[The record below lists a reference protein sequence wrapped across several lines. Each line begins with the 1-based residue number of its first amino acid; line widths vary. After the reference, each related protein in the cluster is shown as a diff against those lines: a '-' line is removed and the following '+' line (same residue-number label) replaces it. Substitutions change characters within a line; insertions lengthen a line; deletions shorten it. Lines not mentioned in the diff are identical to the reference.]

1 MILASIRETRKVY
14 QGQPSFRF
22 SFPSSKV
29 SQLPLQVAETYYL
42 TCNTPGKPH
51 AFHNRQ
57 SNRPPTNTMSTSQ
70 PAAVPFTI
78 ENVLSGQLAFPSSP
92 DVYRIRLQRE
102 HAAGGPTIKYLAGPN
117 TVRVFTGPDAHHRR
131 RTNLAFDHVPT
142 GDWVVGHL
150 TTAAEE
156 GAETTKLELT
166 STTGADALLDLGL
179 ASAEPVWCGTTVD
192 EADCA
197 EAPPSARWTTVVEA
211 AGAEIRVPKPADL
224 QCMDYVSAS
233 VIPAPQAVVA
243 AARLHHHPGPGQQE
257 LRVVR
262 VSDWFPGHWA
272 GIENETCAYRLMQE
286 RDPGL
291 APRFLAHVT
300 ENGSRVVG
308 FLLEHVP
315 DAREAGPADADRC
328 RAVLGRLHALGIAK
342 GRLSRHS
349 FLVKADG
356 EVLVRGPFDGP
367 PEGASE
373 EMLRAE
379 MESLERVLAKSPS
392 EFEDQAARMLRMA
405 DPERVKLLG
414 EFQKA
419 HGFVLPFVYWLEQRA
434 GSITLT
440 VEEHGILAKEYDENG
455 FAWSEELQ
463 ERAEKRF
470 GPSAKGV

>member
-1 MILASIRETRKVY
+1 M
-14 QGQPSFRF
+14 
-22 SFPSSKV
+22 SS
-29 SQLPLQVAETYYL
+29 
-42 TCNTPGKPH
+42 
-51 AFHNRQ
+51 
-57 SNRPPTNTMSTSQ
+57 SQ

-78 ENVLSGQLAFPSSP
+78 ENVIPGPLAFPSSP

-102 HAAGGPTIKYLAGPN
+102 HAAGGPTIKYLAAPN
-117 TVRVFTGPDAHHRR
+117 TARVFTGPDAHHRR
-131 RTNLAFDHVPT
+131 LTNLAFDRVPA
-142 GDWVVGHL
+142 GDWVFGQL
-150 TTAAEE
+150 SAAE
-156 GAETTKLELT
+156 GGGGTKLELI
-166 STTGADALLDLGL
+166 STAGADALLGLSL
-179 ASAEPVWCGTTVD
+179 ASAGPVWCGTTVD

-197 EAPPSARWTTVVEA
+197 EALPSARWTTVVDA
-211 AGAEIRVPKPADL
+211 AGAEVRVPKPADL

-243 AARLHHHPGPGQQE
+243 RYYPGQE
-257 LRVVR
+257 EARVVL
-262 VSDWFPGHWA
+262 VSDWFPGHWE
-272 GIENETCAYRLMQE
+272 GIDNETRAYRIIQE

-315 DAREAGPADADRC
+315 DAREAGPADSDRC

-342 GRLSRHS
+342 RGLSRHS
-349 FLVKADG
+349 FLVKGDG

-367 PEGASE
+367 PEEASE

-392 EFEDQAARMLRMA
+392 EFEDQAARMLRLA
-405 DPERVKLLG
+405 DPQRVKLLG

-419 HGFVLPFVYWLEQRA
+419 HGFVLPFVYWLEERA
-434 GSITLT
+434 GRITLT
-440 VEEHGILAKEYDENG
+440 LEEYNILAKEYEDNG
-455 FAWSEELQ
+455 FAWSKELQ

-470 GPSAKGV
+470 GLSAQGI